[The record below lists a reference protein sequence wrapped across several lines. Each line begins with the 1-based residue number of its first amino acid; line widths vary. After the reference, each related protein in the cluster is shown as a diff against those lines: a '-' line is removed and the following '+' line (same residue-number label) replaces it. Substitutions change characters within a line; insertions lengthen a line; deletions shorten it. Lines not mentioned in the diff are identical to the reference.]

1 MFLRFFD
8 RRIWES
14 LEDIR
19 NVLIRVPRQSGKSTH
34 ARQIARDAIALDA
47 ATLKAAS
54 RDPVGFV
61 HGFTGRLS
69 TRFGARQKR
78 S

>member
-14 LEDIR
+14 LEDMR
-19 NVLIRVPRQSGKSTH
+19 DVLIRVPRQSEEITL
-34 ARQIARDAIALDA
+34 ARQIARDAIPLDA
-47 ATLKAAS
+47 TTLKAAS
-54 RDPVGFV
+54 RDPIGFV

-69 TRFGARQKR
+69 TMFGARQDR

>member
-1 MFLRFFD
+1 MFFRFFD
-8 RRIWES
+8 RRIKES
-14 LEDIR
+14 LENIR
-19 NVLIRVPRQSGKSTH
+19 DVLIRVPRQSGRTTH
-34 ARQIARDAIALDA
+34 ARQIARDAIAMDA

-69 TRFGARQKR
+69 TIFGARQDR